1 METFY
6 FQIKNILN
14 QIAVHFKVY
23 LAQRK
28 MNIFLELK
36 SHLFSKYAL
45 KKKSQKF
52 YICMKK

>member
-45 KKKSQKF
+45 KKSLKNF
-52 YICMKK
+52 TFV